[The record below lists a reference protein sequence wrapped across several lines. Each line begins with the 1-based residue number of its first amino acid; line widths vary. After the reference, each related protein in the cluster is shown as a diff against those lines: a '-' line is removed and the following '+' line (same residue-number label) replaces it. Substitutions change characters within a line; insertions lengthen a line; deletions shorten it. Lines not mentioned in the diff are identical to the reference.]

1 MSVVWE
7 GEGKVDL
14 GSGTG
19 EYPNREEGEGRGEK
33 VRDMIVRE
41 ETTEPLFQ

>member
-1 MSVVWE
+1 VSF
-7 GEGKVDL
+7 GKVHL

-19 EYPNREEGEGRGEK
+19 EYPNLEEGEGREEE
-33 VRDMIVRE
+33 VRDIIVRE